1 MDTSVTWQIP
11 GTVISSC
18 FDSLFCG
25 VPVTSNRDRDVGQSA
40 TYTGFSYA
48 HALAKAILE
57 KKEGLPFTLLPGF
70 EAREIPFT
78 YDDKACVTYGI
89 FEVGA

>member
-1 MDTSVTWQIP
+1 M
-11 GTVISSC
+11 
-18 FDSLFCG
+18 
-25 VPVTSNRDRDVGQSA
+25 GQSA

-78 YDDKACVTYGI
+78 YEGKPCVTYGI
-89 FEVGA
+89 FEVGV